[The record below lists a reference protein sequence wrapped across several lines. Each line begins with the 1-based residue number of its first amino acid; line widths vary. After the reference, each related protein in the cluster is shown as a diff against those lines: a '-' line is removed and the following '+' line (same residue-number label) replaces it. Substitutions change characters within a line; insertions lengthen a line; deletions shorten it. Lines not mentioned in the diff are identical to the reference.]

1 MRRMIPRWWA
11 VLVFMLA
18 LRPRTPTGKRLFEA
32 MDSKGEP
39 YTQRRETAGS
49 EDGADAA
56 P

>member
-1 MRRMIPRWWA
+1 MLA
-11 VLVFMLA
+11 FMLA
-18 LRPRTPTGKRLFEA
+18 LRPRTLNGELLFEA
-32 MDSKGEP
+32 MDSKREL